1 MPFLNRIRLPLY
13 LKTPQ
18 FPTEANRFRLSNGE
32 SKTLSVTI
40 RKNYTVA
47 TDYMS
52 QTMHQRLVVALNHD
66 TVNIEG
72 DRYVGGVVV
81 DGDYEIAWP
90 DFLDYPLGQAGV
102 KIQVTPFDMTNDNC
116 QTCEEMTQLSLVD
129 DDAGEMDEGVDNVIN
144 VFVNDNICCF
154 PITAEI
160 TWFNTAYLLD
170 VFIDANGN
178 VTLITKDVAADVGS
192 IVMATYRVTCPGG
205 VYDEADIY
213 GSINGS
219 SPVCEQPGGIGIDII
234 SAPPPPFDVTI
245 EWTTPVADPALGYE
259 WQLFEMQSPGAPV
272 QTGTTLIKQVVLS
285 VPNPATDYGFYV
297 RTVCSE
303 GVYSL
308 YTELLFTTPSSATS
322 FCGSFTVTC
331 DDGTVDPNVYNFSF
345 MDCAGDIQN
354 YSIINLQTKE
364 YCMLIDEF
372 NQPVYFESDPAVTYL
387 YVEPC

>member
-1 MPFLNRIRLPLY
+1 MFLNRIRLPLY

-72 DRYVGGVVV
+72 DRYVGGVSV
-81 DGDYEIAWP
+81 DGDYEITWP
-90 DFLDYPLGQAGV
+90 DFLDYPLGQAGI

-116 QTCEEMTQLSLVD
+116 KTCDEMSQLALVD
-129 DDAGEMDEGVDNVIN
+129 DDAGEIEEGVDTVIN
-144 VFVNDNICCF
+144 VFANDSICCF
-154 PITAEI
+154 PIVAVI
-160 TWFNTAYLLD
+160 TYFNTAYLDD
-170 VFIDANGN
+170 VVIDVNGN
-178 VTLITKDVAADVGS
+178 VTIVPKNVAADVGS

-205 VYDEADIY
+205 AYDEADIY
-213 GSINGS
+213 ASINGS
-219 SPVCEQPGGIGIDII
+219 EPVCEQPGGVGIDII

-245 EWTTPVADPALGYE
+245 EWVTPAIDPATGYE
-259 WQLFEMQSPGAPV
+259 WELYRVDTPGAPI
-272 QTGTTLIKQVVLS
+272 QTGTTAVKQVVLS
-285 VPNPATDYGFYV
+285 VPDPGTDYAFYV

-303 GVYSL
+303 GVYSI
-308 YTELLFTTPSSATS
+308 YTQFLFTTPSAASN
-322 FCGSFTVTC
+322 FCDRFSVSC
-331 DDGTVDPNVYNFSF
+331 DDGTVEPNVYNFSF

-354 YSIINLQTKE
+354 YTIVNLQTKE
-364 YCMLIDEF
+364 YCMLTDDF
-372 NQPVYFESDPAVTYL
+372 TQPVYFEADPAVTYL